1 MLQHI
6 KYLKIKTIAIITLVS
21 LFNVSCDSILD
32 EQPISEIGSQN
43 FWKNN
48 IDAESGVVAIYD
60 AMQTTYSRNH
70 FLWGEFRTDNYKAGS
85 SGASI
90 NNLELVRQNITP
102 GNASLRWHSLYSLI
116 NRANQAIKYIP
127 TIIGYKKSLLAEA
140 HALRAYAYFDAIRV
154 WGSVPLYTEPTES
167 VVDLLRPRTSGTTI
181 LNEVIIPDML
191 KAAELM
197 DTPSNNFRF
206 SKASILCL
214 QADVYM
220 WTHEFDKAKKAIDDM
235 IKLGDH
241 SLVTT
246 VQAWEDLF
254 YNTPQGP
261 ATPDARGKVQKGSE
275 LILSINYDLVDDQ
288 RSGVFGLFFAGIP
301 SFYVSDTLEAK
312 WVDKFPI
319 DKVGWETKYPGV
331 APAVTLST
339 GPVYGD
345 WRYFL
350 SRSGGYD
357 NTLVGTAQVAKF
369 TKLNFNPS
377 LDDTDIVLYRYA
389 GMILLLAEAENQLGN
404 TNRSLQL
411 VNQLR
416 TARKLPQVTLAEFG
430 TSIDERENYI
440 LDERQLELLGEG
452 KRWWDLRRTNKA
464 IQILNPIYQITGTA
478 SQLTENSLLFPV
490 YFEHLIEN
498 PNLLPQNAGY

>member
-1 MLQHI
+1 MLEHV

-32 EQPISEIGSQN
+32 EQPISDIGSQN

-48 IDAESGVVAIYD
+48 TDAESGVVAIYD
-60 AMQTTYSRNH
+60 AMQIAYNRNH
-70 FLWGEFRTDNYKAGS
+70 FLWGEFRTDNYKVGS
-85 SGASI
+85 SGAPI
-90 NNLELVRQNITP
+90 DYIELVRQNITP
-102 GNASLRWHSLYSLI
+102 GNNSTRWNSLYSMI

-127 TIIGYKKSLLAEA
+127 TIIGHDKSLLAEA

-167 VVDLLRPRTSGTTI
+167 VLDLLRSRTPGTTI
-181 LNEVIIPDML
+181 LNDVIIPDML

-197 DTPSNNFRF
+197 DTPSNSYRF
-206 SKASILCL
+206 SRASILCL

-220 WTHEFDKAKKAIDDM
+220 WTQEYDKAKDAIDDM
-235 IKLGDH
+235 ILLGDH
-241 SLVTT
+241 RLVTT

-254 YNTPQGP
+254 YNTPIGP
-261 ATPDARGKVQKGSE
+261 VTPDARGKIQNGPE
-275 LILSINYDLVDDQ
+275 LILSINYDLVDEQ

-301 SFYVSDTLEAK
+301 AFYVSDTLEAK

-319 DKVGWETKYPGV
+319 DQVGWEAKYPGV

-357 NTLVGTAQVAKF
+357 NTLVNAQVAKF
-369 TKLNFNPS
+369 TKLNFNAN

-389 GMILLLAEAENQLGN
+389 GMILLLAEAENRLEN
-404 TNRSLQL
+404 TDRALEL

-416 TARKLPQVTLAEFG
+416 IARKLPQVTLAEFG
-430 TSIDERENYI
+430 ATIDERENYI

-452 KRWWDLRRTNKA
+452 KRWWDLRRTKKA
-464 IQILNPIYQITGTA
+464 IQILNPIYEITGTA
-478 SQLTENSLLFPV
+478 SQLTEDKLLFPV